1 MTLQQLENLCDE
13 LLVSENDTSPM
24 LSAFTDAELLDAYA
38 DVLYQY
44 GLELVC
50 GVDEHSRWMSDLLV
64 IGGNQGPIHA
74 CQTAFYAVLVEMDR
88 RGVERPES
96 EGSSAWPTPGQAR

>member
-1 MTLQQLENLCDE
+1 MNLDFLEDLCNE
-13 LLVSENDTSPM
+13 LVQSECENSAI
-24 LSAFTDAELLDAYA
+24 LSAMSDAELQTAYV
-38 DVLYQY
+38 DVLQQF

-50 GVDEHSRWMSDLLV
+50 GLDEQSCWMSDLLV

-88 RGVERPES
+88 RGVDRPD
-96 EGSSAWPTPGQAR
+96 GA